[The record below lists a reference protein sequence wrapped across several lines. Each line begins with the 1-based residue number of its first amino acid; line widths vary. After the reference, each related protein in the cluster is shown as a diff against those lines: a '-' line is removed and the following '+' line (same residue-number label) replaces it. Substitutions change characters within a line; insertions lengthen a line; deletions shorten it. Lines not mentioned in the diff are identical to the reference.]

1 MSSKVE
7 VIVSDEEQALAGDLY
22 DHEPWSEAVV
32 QAMVGIAE
40 SQMSLSELADSK
52 ANIMITVCSIL
63 LSLAVAKLEAGIL
76 VIPIAA
82 FSLFCIPALIF
93 AILTVMPSAGVQ
105 QKPVEHPSKLPHFNP
120 LFFMHASLVPMKHF
134 EKEFEKVMTDAPAY
148 YRSMARDIYMAG
160 LVLRTKKYRYL
171 RWSYQSLLG
180 GIALGTAALLV
191 DLLF

>member
-1 MSSKVE
+1 MNNQVE
-7 VIVSDEEQALAGDLY
+7 VIVTDEEQPVGGDLY

-76 VIPIAA
+76 VFPIASFA
-82 FSLFCIPALIF
+82 LFCIPALIF

-105 QKPVEHPSKLPHFNP
+105 QKPVDHPSKLPHFNP

-134 EKEFEKVMTDAPAY
+134 EEEFEKVMTDAPSY
-148 YRSMARDIYMAG
+148 YRSMARDIYIAG

-171 RWSYQSLLG
+171 RWSYQSLMA
-180 GIALGTAALLV
+180 GIAMGSIALVLE
-191 DLLF
+191 LLF